1 MKKAIGSIFVISAL
15 LSSCSNNGEK
25 AETKEAQ
32 DVEVIETNKT
42 ITLNKVSEDS
52 YLDWRASHL
61 GGISP
66 RFGKIYV
73 KDAEVLVNNGEL
85 TNAKL
90 DIEMSSLTVDNFE
103 EGSDEIEELK
113 GHLLSPDFFNVETN
127 PTSTFEL
134 TKIRSASGDFNSVVT
149 GNLTILDSTK
159 SITFNANVNV
169 SNDEV
174 SVESEDFS
182 IDRTDWNLTYN
193 VEGTEGVPEDYI
205 ISNDVGFTIHF
216 KVTK

>member
-1 MKKAIGSIFVISAL
+1 MKKAIVSIFVISAM

-32 DVEVIETNKT
+32 DVEVIETNET
-42 ITLNKVSEDS
+42 ITLNNVSEAS

-66 RFGKIYV
+66 RYGKIYV

-90 DIEMSSLTVDNFE
+90 DIDMSSLTVDNFE
-103 EGSDEIEELK
+103 EGSEDIEKLK

-134 TKIRSASGDFNSVVT
+134 TKIESSTGDFNSVVT

-174 SVESEDFS
+174 SVESEDFA

-193 VEGTEGVPEDYI
+193 VEGTEGVPADYI